1 MDVSTLVAT
10 IAYMGKE
17 MNPGDGVEGPKNG
30 PSTPS
35 PGFIFFFQTTVVCSD
50 ST

>member
-17 MNPGDGVEGPKNG
+17 MNPGDGVGRRKFTVGYEG
-30 PSTPS
+30 
-35 PGFIFFFQTTVVCSD
+35 I
-50 ST
+50 